1 MAYLNLLYRERAD
14 LAETSAGYKKDVDL
28 ADDWMQKALDTRKLK
43 ADRLPKNMGITNEAP
58 AK

>member
-14 LAETSAGYKKDVDL
+14 LADGSEGYKKDTDL
-28 ADDWMQKALDTRKLK
+28 ADDWMQKALDTRKMK
-43 ADRLPKNMGITNEAP
+43 ADRQPKSMGITNEP